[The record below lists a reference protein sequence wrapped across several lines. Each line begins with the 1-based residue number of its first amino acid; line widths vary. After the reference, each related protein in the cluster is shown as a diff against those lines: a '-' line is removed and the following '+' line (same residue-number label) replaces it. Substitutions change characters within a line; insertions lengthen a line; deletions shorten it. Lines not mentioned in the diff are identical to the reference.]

1 MLRLSRYCSL
11 VAAATLFAAAGGL
24 VAAPSPASAQ
34 ETVLKFGTYLNEAD
48 VRFGA
53 LKHFADLIEK
63 GTQGRVKLQL
73 FGSSTLHPHVKCID
87 AVQAGVSD
95 ICMLAG
101 SSVQP
106 KRLPCA
112 AQTHWL
118 PMIIDWEKN
127 VEIDVE
133 YNAILKPEF
142 DKAGLVVVMSQN
154 FSYDQEWFFTERTTS
169 LEQMKGRSVRTVSPM
184 LDHIIKKFGGSPVQ
198 IAPTEMYQAAER
210 GVVDGMNVGAA
221 TFLSWKLWPVM
232 PHLLLVQGFYG
243 NGMNSMS
250 KKKFDSL
257 RPADQKVILE
267 AGVETAKWLK
277 PRYEDWIN
285 MRIGEGIFKHGGS
298 VYAVPK
304 KERRKLVANMAE
316 GWNEK
321 MDEACGSERAG
332 KLRALFEKYGG

>member
-1 MLRLSRYCSL
+1 MYRLSRFCSL
-11 VAAATLFAAAGGL
+11 VTAAALFAATGGL
-24 VAAPSPASAQ
+24 VAASSPASAE
-34 ETVLKFGTYLNEAD
+34 ETVLKFGTYLNEVD
-48 VRFGA
+48 VRFGS
-53 LKHFADLIEK
+53 LRHFADLIEK
-63 GTQGRVKLQL
+63 GTEGRVKLQL

-101 SSVQP
+101 TSVQP

-112 AQTHWL
+112 SQTHWF
-118 PMIIDWEKN
+118 PNIIDWERHS
-127 VEIDVE
+127 ELDRE

-142 DKAGLVVVMSQN
+142 DEAGLVVVLSQN
-154 FSYDQEWFFTERTTS
+154 FSYDQEWFFTKRITS
-169 LEQMKGRSVRTVSPM
+169 LEQLKGKSVRTISPM

-210 GVVDGMNVGAA
+210 GVVEGMNVGTA

-232 PHLLLVQGFYG
+232 PHMLMVQGFYG

-257 RPADQKVILE
+257 RPEDQKVILE
-267 AGVETAKWLK
+267 AGIETGKWLK

-285 MRIGEGIFKHGGS
+285 MRVGEGIFKHGGS

-304 KERRKLVANMAE
+304 EERRELVAKMGE

-321 MDEACGSERAG
+321 MDTACGSERAA
-332 KLRALFEKYGG
+332 KLRALFKKYEG